1 MLGKLL
7 KDELKSY
14 RFPMGVVLLAGLIFT
29 VFMKVI
35 CMIPYRE
42 EVQIMVQ
49 GLGIAVYIMVL
60 CLMAFAVQILM
71 IIRFY
76 STMVGDRAYLTW
88 TLPASSHQHIGA
100 KLLGSVIW
108 KLIVGLGMLVM
119 LGFFFVGKYWIWMED
134 LAGSMHMQ
142 DASNIDIIKWI
153 IQSMIQEIWGTI
165 EPQDILMICV
175 QGLSAFVWSITAL
188 LMIYMCIAIGQ
199 LFGKWR
205 ILMSIG
211 SYFGIM
217 ILLEIVSTVALTV
230 IAWYNENRVGMVK
243 QTMVL
248 GYASGMWVTAIASL
262 LISLVTGVALFL
274 ITNYIFK
281 NHLNLE

>member
-1 MLGKLL
+1 
-7 KDELKSY
+7 
-14 RFPMGVVLLAGLIFT
+14 MGVVLLAGLIFT
-29 VFMKVI
+29 VFLKVI
-35 CMIPYRE
+35 CMIPYQQE
-42 EVQIMVQ
+42 EVEITVQ
-49 GLGIAVYIMVL
+49 SLGIGVYIMVI

-76 STMVGDRAYLTW
+76 STMVGDRGYLTW
-88 TLPASSHQHIGA
+88 TLPASSYQHIGA

-108 KLIVGLGMLVM
+108 KLLVGLGMLVM
-119 LGFFFVGKYWIWMED
+119 LVIFFVGKYWFWMED
-134 LAGSMHMQ
+134 LTGSNMY
-142 DASNIDIIKWI
+142 DVSNIDIIKWI
-153 IQSMIQEIWGTI
+153 IQNIIQEIWGTI
-165 EPQDILMICV
+165 KPEDILMICI
-175 QGLSAFVWSITAL
+175 QGLSAFIWSLTAL

-217 ILLEIVSTVALTV
+217 ILLEIVGTVAITV
-230 IAWYNENRVGMVK
+230 MAWYSDSRAGMK

-248 GYASGMWVTAIASL
+248 GYPTGVWGTTIGSL
-262 LISLVTGVALFL
+262 LGGLVTGLVLFF

-281 NHLNLE
+281 KHLNLE